1 MTKLSE
7 ILNTAFLSAIA
18 CTVII
23 ILIGYYLRKKNI
35 VPENCANAIS
45 SMSLS
50 ATLPPLAFTAFMQ
63 DIRPETFTTGMNVL
77 IFSFVAYIFLIM
89 LGYLFYFKYTGRYKK
104 ALIVFTA
111 FGSTTFFAIPIID
124 GIIGSSGTLYAN
136 IFNIGYRVFLYTFGL
151 IMMSDMEFELK
162 NLKKIFLNPII
173 IATFLGLVFWLLQ
186 NRFPILRIDRSFK
199 PLFFVLKSLAQT
211 SAPLAFFAIGM
222 TLANVSL
229 KECIKEKMTII
240 YCILRLVVI
249 PAIFLVLLIFLD
261 YIGIRFEYN
270 AVIAIIIMLTTP
282 PATVAVSY
290 AIKYDNEAVLASN
303 ISLIG
308 TFISIILIIFW
319 VIVLTIAH
327 GYGII

>member
-1 MTKLSE
+1 
-7 ILNTAFLSAIA
+7 
-18 CTVII
+18 
-23 ILIGYYLRKKNI
+23 
-35 VPENCANAIS
+35 
-45 SMSLS
+45 
-50 ATLPPLAFTAFMQ
+50 
-63 DIRPETFTTGMNVL
+63 
-77 IFSFVAYIFLIM
+77 
-89 LGYLFYFKYTGRYKK
+89 
-104 ALIVFTA
+104 
-111 FGSTTFFAIPIID
+111 
-124 GIIGSSGTLYAN
+124 
-136 IFNIGYRVFLYTFGL
+136 
-151 IMMSDMEFELK
+151 
-162 NLKKIFLNPII
+162 
-173 IATFLGLVFWLLQ
+173 
-186 NRFPILRIDRSFK
+186 
-199 PLFFVLKSLAQT
+199 
-211 SAPLAFFAIGM
+211 
-222 TLANVSL
+222 
-229 KECIKEKMTII
+229 MTII

>member
-104 ALIVFTA
+104 
-111 FGSTTFFAIPIID
+111 STNCIYSFWFN
-124 GIIGSSGTLYAN
+124 N
-136 IFNIGYRVFLYTFGL
+136 IFCNTNYRRDNRVIRYFIRKY
-151 IMMSDMEFELK
+151 IQY
-162 NLKKIFLNPII
+162 
-173 IATFLGLVFWLLQ
+173 WL
-186 NRFPILRIDRSFK
+186 
-199 PLFFVLKSLAQT
+199 
-211 SAPLAFFAIGM
+211 
-222 TLANVSL
+222 
-229 KECIKEKMTII
+229 
-240 YCILRLVVI
+240 
-249 PAIFLVLLIFLD
+249 
-261 YIGIRFEYN
+261 
-270 AVIAIIIMLTTP
+270 
-282 PATVAVSY
+282 
-290 AIKYDNEAVLASN
+290 
-303 ISLIG
+303 
-308 TFISIILIIFW
+308 
-319 VIVLTIAH
+319 
-327 GYGII
+327 